1 MYSEAK
7 LAFFIYLWYP
17 KTKGTRY
24 VYDSFFRPYVAKH
37 ETEIDRNLFELRT
50 RAGDIAFLYWQ
61 KAASY
66 GQSRIFEIFQYVAS
80 QSTPRPSQTQQQDAK
95 SQHPTTPNLKS
106 AAKEQQQN
114 NEPPSPTSSTSSS
127 QLQED
132 VAEEAGPLAASK
144 GAPLTTSLNGP
155 KTTSTQAF
163 RETPP
168 LTTSLDGPKTSTQTL
183 FKTSKSLNA
192 SEEKVM
198 LITSMPPSASEN
210 VQSPPQETIK
220 EESKRATGARLR
232 KTRTR

>member
-1 MYSEAK
+1 M
-7 LAFFIYLWYP
+7 
-17 KTKGTRY
+17 T
-24 VYDSFFRPYVAKH
+24 
-37 ETEIDRNLFELRT
+37 
-50 RAGDIAFLYWQ
+50 
-61 KAASY
+61 
-66 GQSRIFEIFQYVAS
+66 
-80 QSTPRPSQTQQQDAK
+80 SQTQQQDAK
-95 SQHPTTPNLKS
+95 LQHPTTPNLKS
-106 AAKEQQQN
+106 AAKIQQQN

-155 KTTSTQAF
+155 KTTSTQVF

-198 LITSMPPSASEN
+198 LITSASEN
-210 VQSPPQETIK
+210 VQSSPQGTIK